1 MHLGVRAAHEH
12 VDLLPHELLAR
23 VPVQDP
29 QILVH
34 VLDDTGGRCVVSKQ
48 RTKRFM
54 VCARVRVSC
63 ARARVVCI
71 PFLVDGDDGFH
82 FLCDLIDLAHE
93 DDLIALPPLVYL
105 QTIPST
111 SLDM

>member
-12 VDLLPHELLAR
+12 VDLLPQELLAR

-48 RTKRFM
+48 RAD
-54 VCARVRVSC
+54 CVRAC
-63 ARARVVCI
+63 GVCI
-71 PFLVDGDDGFH
+71 PFLVDGDDGLH
-82 FLCDLIDLAHE
+82 FLCDLIDLAYE

-105 QTIPST
+105 QA
-111 SLDM
+111 